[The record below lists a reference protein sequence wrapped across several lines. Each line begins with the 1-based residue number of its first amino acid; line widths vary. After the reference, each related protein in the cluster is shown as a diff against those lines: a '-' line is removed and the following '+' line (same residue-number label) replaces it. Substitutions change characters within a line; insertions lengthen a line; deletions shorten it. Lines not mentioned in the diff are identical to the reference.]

1 MTKFLTFGVDH
12 TDGKRKLLLFNGK
25 AEALV
30 YPKDYKW
37 VTMSKVPDKDVS
49 TILCTRTVAHKYG
62 QVEFHSPLILLGEVK
77 EGYKVVGLPR
87 VTWLEISKSGDLLR
101 CDYDMNF
108 CLGEPVFLQPHED
121 VRITLETFV
130 NMYLENWIADIKMQM
145 NMYKQVSSSLG
156 YV

>member
-1 MTKFLTFGVDH
+1 
-12 TDGKRKLLLFNGK
+12 
-25 AEALV
+25 
-30 YPKDYKW
+30 
-37 VTMSKVPDKDVS
+37 MSEVQVF
-49 TILCTRTVAHKYG
+49 HKYG

-87 VTWLEISKSGDLLR
+87 VTWLEISTSGDLLR